1 MQKYMMSLI
10 MAVGLLL
17 APAASIGDAVTIY
30 PPAGVAIVVV
40 DENFEDDP
48 NSCGSIGGCLGTGAM
63 VTDSP
68 QNAGYA
74 GKWEPNGLRPAIIA
88 GDPDPDDNTNLQ
100 VQNSATMALVD
111 GTLANNIGSLW
122 SRNYD
127 GCENHPELCKSDRFN
142 QGGIIRFQTAAGS
155 NVVADQVG
163 DRIRGE
169 FQAETSNSMSYSFGL
184 VNDIAGLQAYQAAIE
199 PGNLTSPW
207 SGHPQSMPDGRTGSA
222 NFHSHARDA
231 DSEQNIGINTSA
243 IQIGMSNHH
252 STHPIVD
259 LDNDGQVDMK
269 PTQAACL
276 GKDCKDNPYTAG
288 EPVPGRGLVPWE
300 LRSNQMGNNMQR
312 YVFEYVIGDTHWD
325 VLQVEHPFDGH
336 GLIDIVQGPD
346 STDNP
351 GGPMPVGMIFDSF
364 EGIYFSHT
372 TDAGEA
378 WIDAIFVEVIPVPE
392 PAALALLGIG
402 GLLMTSRRRKA

>member
-1 MQKYMMSLI
+1 MQKCVMSLI

-17 APAASIGDAVTIY
+17 APAASLGDAVTIY
-30 PPAGVAIVVV
+30 PAAGVPILVI
-40 DENFEDDP
+40 DENFEDDEA
-48 NSCGSIGGCLGTGAM
+48 CGSIGACLGTGAM
-63 VTDSP
+63 VTHSP
-68 QNAGYA
+68 QNAGFA
-74 GKWEPNGLRPAIIA
+74 GKWEPNGLRPALIA
-88 GDPDPDDNTNLQ
+88 DDPDPDNNTNIQ
-100 VQNSATMALVD
+100 VQNGGMMLVD
-111 GTLANNIGSLW
+111 GTTKANNMGSIW
-122 SRNYD
+122 ARNYD

-142 QGGIIRFQTAAGS
+142 QGGIIRFQTANGG

-169 FQAETSNSMSYSFGL
+169 FQIEAANSMSLSFGL
-184 VNDIAGLQAYQAAIE
+184 VSDIAGLQAYQADIE
-199 PGNLTSPW
+199 PANLTSPW
-207 SGHPQSMPDGRTGSA
+207 SGHPQSMPDGRTGSV
-222 NFHSHARDA
+222 NFHSHARDDA
-231 DSEQNIGINTSA
+231 SAQNIGINTSA
-243 IQIGMSNHH
+243 IQIGISNHL

-259 LDNDGQVDMK
+259 MDNDGQVDIN

-288 EPVPGRGLVPWE
+288 DPVPGRGLVPWE
-300 LRSNQMGNNMQR
+300 IRANKMYDNMQR
-312 YVFEYVIGDTHWD
+312 YVFEYVVGDTHWD

-346 STDNP
+346 STDDP
-351 GGPMPVGMIFDSF
+351 GGPMPVGLILDSF
-364 EGIYFSHT
+364 EGMYFSHT

-378 WIDAIFVEVIPVPE
+378 WIDAIRVEVIPVPE